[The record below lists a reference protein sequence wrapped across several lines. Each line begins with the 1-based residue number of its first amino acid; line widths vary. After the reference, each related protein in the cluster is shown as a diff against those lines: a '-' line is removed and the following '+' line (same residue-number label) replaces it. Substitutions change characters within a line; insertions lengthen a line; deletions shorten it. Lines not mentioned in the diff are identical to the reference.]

1 MTDELPLGS
10 DFPPATR
17 EQWRKLVEAAIK
29 EGSFESRLVT
39 RTYDD
44 LRIEPLYPAHRQAA
58 TIPFPRPGSDWT
70 VMQRLDHPRPA
81 DANAEA
87 LHDAANGATGLAL
100 VFAGA
105 TGAYGYG
112 LPVDEQAI
120 SCALEEI
127 DLRRIVFDIDCHA
140 LPTDI
145 ANMVAAVRKR
155 SSIAA
160 TEIDIRFGL
169 DPIGAVAASG
179 GAALASGRIGI
190 ELCAA
195 VSELSGQGFRG
206 PFAVADGRLVHNAGG
221 SEAQELAYV
230 LAVGVEYLRMLEG
243 AGIALAAAR
252 AMIYFRLSIDAQQF
266 LTMSKL
272 RALRKLWARVEQSCG
287 LRPAPIL
294 IAAETAWRMMT
305 RRDPHVNMLRTTIA
319 VIAAGLGGA
328 DSITVL
334 PFTMALGLPDRF
346 ARRIARNTQ
355 LVLSEE
361 SNLAKVAD
369 PAAGAGGI
377 ESVTEE
383 LCRASWK
390 GFQEIESAGGICAAL
405 QQSLIQQ
412 KIAAV
417 RAERER
423 AVATR
428 KDAITGTS
436 DFPDLAELPVS
447 VAEGAPRMPVHHSAP
462 LFAPFPSF
470 RLAQPFEELRDASD
484 RIFAK
489 SGVRPQIFLACL
501 GEASHF
507 SARANF
513 ARNLFAAG
521 GIEAIGGEAFR
532 SNEEMIGAF
541 RSRNVRLACLCSTD
555 EIYAREGAAA
565 AAALR
570 NAGATVWLA
579 GRPKTHA
586 DELRKAGVSGFVFA
600 GCDALAELRAAHR
613 VLQS

>member
-10 DFPPATR
+10 EFPPATR

-29 EGSFESRLVT
+29 GNSFESRLVR

-44 LRIEPLYPAHRQAA
+44 LRIEPLYPPRRQAA
-58 TIPFPRPGSDWT
+58 TIPIPRPGSAWT
-70 VMQRLDHPRPA
+70 ITQRLDHPHPA
-81 DANAEA
+81 DVNAEA
-87 LHDAANGATGLAL
+87 LHDVANGATGLSL

-105 TGAYGYG
+105 PGAYGYG

-120 SCALEEI
+120 SRALEGI

-140 LPTDI
+140 PPAHI
-145 ANMVAAVRKR
+145 ANMVAAVRQR
-155 SSIAA
+155 RSIAA

-169 DPIGAVAASG
+169 DPIGAMAASG
-179 GAALASGRIGI
+179 GAALASDKIGPA
-190 ELCAA
+190 LCAA
-195 VSELSGQGFRG
+195 VSELSGHGFRG

-230 LAVGVEYLRMLEG
+230 LAVAVEYLRMIEG

-252 AMIYFRLSIDAQQF
+252 AMVYFRLTADAEQF
-266 LTMSKL
+266 LTIGKL
-272 RALRKLWARVEQSCG
+272 RALRKLWARIEQSCG
-287 LRPAPIL
+287 LQPAPVL
-294 IAAETAWRMMT
+294 IAADTAWRTMT
-305 RRDPHVNMLRTTIA
+305 RCDPYVNMLRATIA
-319 VIAAGLGGA
+319 VVSAGLGGA
-328 DSITVL
+328 DSVTVL
-334 PFTMALGLPDRF
+334 PFTMALGLPERF

-361 SNLAKVAD
+361 ANLAKVSD

-377 ESVTEE
+377 EAITEQ

-390 GFQEIESAGGICAAL
+390 GFQEIESAGGVQAAL
-405 QQSLIQQ
+405 QQGLIQQ

-436 DFPDLAELPVS
+436 DFPDLGELPVA
-447 VAEGAPRMPVHHSAP
+447 VAEVAPTVPVDDRAP
-462 LFAPFPSF
+462 QFVPFPTI

-484 RIFAK
+484 RMLAE
-489 SGVRPQIFLACL
+489 SGARPQIFLACL
-501 GEASHF
+501 GEAFDF

-521 GIEAIGGEAFR
+521 GIEAIGGETFR
-532 SNEEMIGAF
+532 SKEEMIGAV
-541 RSRNVRLACLCSTD
+541 RSHKARLACLCSTD
-555 EIYAREGAAA
+555 EIYAREGTAAIE
-565 AAALR
+565 ALR
-570 NAGATVWLA
+570 NAGAAVWLA
-579 GRPKTHA
+579 GRPHLIEQ
-586 DELRKAGVSGFVFA
+586 ELRQAGVSGFIFA

-613 VLQS
+613 ALHA